1 MQGIAFALDI
11 GSSKIAAVVGEITG
25 GELQIIGFGSTQ
37 AEGVRRGMITDVA
50 QVTAAISK
58 VVEQAEETSG
68 YKLTNVFINV
78 SGDHISS
85 LNNSGIV
92 AIADR
97 DKGVSMD
104 DIHRAMDAAR
114 AVPVPHNRDILHLI
128 PRVYRIDDQEK
139 VKSPL
144 GMHGFRLEVDAHI
157 VIGAV
162 PAQQNIKGCT
172 AAVELNIDEFIMS
185 SLASAASVVSEAERD
200 MGVLVADIG
209 AGTTDVVLYTNGA
222 PFMTKTIPIG
232 GQLISNDIAIG
243 LRVPFEVGEEIKLRH
258 GDARPEHMPE
268 GATFS
273 VAPFGGE
280 KITVGHREL
289 SEVIEAR
296 VEEIFNLISKE
307 VKECGF
313 TGLIPA
319 GIVLTGGTARLKGV
333 NEVAQKVLG
342 VPARIAEPRNLK
354 GLVEKLNDPAF
365 ATSIGMLR
373 WAMSEHYIYARP
385 QRSGFGFG
393 FFKNGWDVIKRM
405 LPG

>member
-1 MQGIAFALDI
+1 MEGIAFALDV
-11 GSSKIAAVVGEITG
+11 GSSKIAAVVGEIAD
-25 GELQIIGFGSTQ
+25 GELQIIGFGSKDVT
-37 AEGVRRGMITDVA
+37 GVRRGMITDVA
-50 QVTAAISK
+50 QVTAAIGQ

-68 YKLTNVFINV
+68 YKLTNVLVNV

-85 LNNSGIV
+85 LNNTGIV
-92 AIADR
+92 AISDR
-97 DKGVSMD
+97 DKGVTMD

-114 AVPVPHNRDILHLI
+114 AVPVPHNRDLLHLL
-128 PRVYRIDDQEK
+128 PRTFRIDDQEN
-139 VKSPL
+139 VKSPI

-157 VIGAV
+157 IISAL
-162 PAQQNIKGCT
+162 PAMQNIKGC
-172 AAVELNIDEFIMS
+172 AQSVELAVDEFVMS
-185 SLASAASVVSEAERD
+185 GLAAAEGVLTEAEKD

-209 AGTTDVVLYTNGA
+209 AGTTDVVLHANGA
-222 PFMTKTIPIG
+222 PFMTKTLPIG

-268 GATFS
+268 GATFTVS
-273 VAPFGGE
+273 PFGGD

-289 SEVIEAR
+289 SEVVEAR

-307 VKECGF
+307 VKESGF

-319 GIVLTGGTARLKGV
+319 GIVLTGGSSRLKGMS
-333 NEVAQKVLG
+333 EVSQRVLG
-342 VPARIAEPRNLK
+342 IPARIAIPRNLN
-354 GLVEKLNDPAF
+354 GLVEKINDPAF

-373 WAMSEHYIYARP
+373 WAMTEHYVYSQP
-385 QRSGFGFG
+385 QRGGFGFL
-393 FFKNGWDVIKRM
+393 KNTMDVFRRM

>member
-1 MQGIAFALDI
+1 MEGIAFALDI
-11 GSSKIAAVVGEITG
+11 GSSKIAAIVGEISG
-25 GELQIIGFGSTQ
+25 GDLQIIGFGST
-37 AEGVRRGMITDVA
+37 AANGIRRGMITDVA

-68 YKLTNVFINV
+68 YKLTNVFVNV

-114 AVPVPHNRDILHLI
+114 AVPVPHNRDILHLL
-128 PRVYRIDDQEK
+128 PRVFRVDDQEK
-139 VKSPL
+139 VKSPIN
-144 GMHGFRLEVDAHI
+144 MHGFRLEVDAHI
-157 VIGAV
+157 VICAV
-162 PAQQNIKGCT
+162 PAQQNIKGCVE
-172 AAVELNIDEFIMS
+172 AVELNVDEFVIA
-185 SLASAASVVSEAERD
+185 SLASAESVVSQAEKD
-200 MGVLVADIG
+200 MGVLVVDIG
-209 AGTTDVVLYTNGA
+209 AGTTDIVLYTAGS
-222 PFMTKTIPIG
+222 PFMTKTLPIG

-243 LRVPFEVGEEIKLRH
+243 LRVPFEVGEDIKLRH

-273 VAPFGGE
+273 VAPFGGD

-307 VKECGF
+307 IKDCGF

-319 GIVLTGGTARLKGV
+319 GIVLTGGAAHLKGMGD
-333 NEVAQKVLG
+333 VAQKILG
-342 VPARIAEPRNLK
+342 IPARVAVPRNLK
-354 GLVEKLNDPAF
+354 GLVEKLNDPAY
-365 ATSIGMLR
+365 ATGIGMLR
-373 WAMSEHYIYARP
+373 WAMSDHYVYTQP
-385 QRSGFGFG
+385 HRSGLGFG
-393 FFKNGWDVIKRM
+393 LFKRSWNMIKNV